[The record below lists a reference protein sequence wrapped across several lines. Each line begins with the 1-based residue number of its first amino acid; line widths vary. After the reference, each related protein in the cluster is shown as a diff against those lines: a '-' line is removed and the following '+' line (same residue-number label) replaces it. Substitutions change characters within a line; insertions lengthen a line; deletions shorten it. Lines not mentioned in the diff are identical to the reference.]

1 MPTYDL
7 GLEHVS
13 LAFATKN
20 IFTDVTQ
27 GVFEGDRI
35 GIVGKNGDG
44 KSTLLHLFKG
54 TQEPDSG
61 RVTMRNGLTFGM
73 LDQRDPLDDNA
84 TVREAAL
91 EGREDYEWAA
101 ETRSREIVEALLGG
115 ISLDAKIGSLSGG
128 QRRRADLAR
137 LLLKDWDILALDEP
151 TNHLDVVTIHWLA
164 EHLKNRWPSGQGA
177 LLLVTHDRWFLDE
190 VCESMWEVHDGV
202 IDPFEGGYS
211 AYMLQRVERDRQAD
225 VRETKRRNLARKEL
239 AWLTRGARARST
251 KQKFHVKAAR
261 ELIADVPPVRNTLEL
276 KQMATSR
283 LGKQVVDLIDVT
295 QIFEHAQGEA
305 DIDAIDPDVAEME
318 ASASRVDVVPAMYAE
333 PQAHGSVEVAVDDLT
348 DPRLVDAGV
357 PEARQAAAQ
366 AEQDAQQQAQSQASQ
381 ENSDETE
388 AAEVTSAARKVTV
401 TGRKILDDV
410 TWLIGPG
417 DRFGIVGANGA
428 GKSTLLKI
436 LDGTIT
442 PTAGHVNIGKTV
454 KFAVL
459 SQRLDELEK
468 LGKYKIK
475 EVLSRYKPSY
485 IVDGKET
492 TPGQMMERLGF
503 ESAQLMTPI
512 KDLSGGQKRR
522 MQLLLILLDEP
533 NVLIMDEP
541 GNDLDTD
548 MLAVMEDLLDTWPG
562 TLIVVSHDRYL
573 LERVT
578 DQQFALIGGKI
589 RHLPGGVQDY
599 LDMTEAIKNGK
610 DPFAD
615 EKTGKAGKAS
625 KGGNDAASASVVG
638 DSSSVSADGD
648 SAAAAPKLTGKAF
661 HEASKRVSAI
671 ERKLAKL
678 EEQKADLEA
687 QMAAHDPSDYEGLGK
702 LNEQL
707 QAVTDESE
715 SLEMEWMELSEQLE

>member
-1 MPTYDL
+1 MPIYDL

-13 LAFATKN
+13 LAFATKT

-44 KSTLLHLFKG
+44 KSTLLKLFEG
-54 TQEPDSG
+54 SQTPDSG
-61 RVTMRNGLTFGM
+61 RVTKRNGLTFGM
-73 LDQRDPLDDNA
+73 LSQRDPLDDNA

-91 EGREDYEWAA
+91 ENREDYEWAA
-101 ETRSREIVEALLGG
+101 ETQSREIVEALLGG
-115 ISLDAKIGSLSGG
+115 IDLNARIGSLSGG

-164 EHLKNRWPSGQGA
+164 EHLKNRWSAGQGA
-177 LLLVTHDRWFLDE
+177 LLIVTHDRWFLDE

-211 AYMLQRVERDRQAD
+211 AYMMQRVERDRQAD
-225 VRETKRRNLARKEL
+225 VREERRRNLARKEL
-239 AWLTRGARARST
+239 AWLSRGARARST

-261 ELIADVPPVRNTLEL
+261 ALIADVPPMRNAIEL

-295 QIFEHAQGEA
+295 QVFAHTFGSVSREEA
-305 DIDAIDPDVAEME
+305 EANGGDI
-318 ASASRVDVVPAMYAE
+318 VPALYAE
-333 PQAHGSVEVAVDDLT
+333 PKAYGSVEIAVDDPQT
-348 DPRLVDAGV
+348 DPRLIDAGV
-357 PEARQAAAQ
+357 VEAPSDAERSEMAATTAESGDHTVEAGDTDNVEEVTAAQ
-366 AEQDAQQQAQSQASQ
+366 
-381 ENSDETE
+381 
-388 AAEVTSAARKVTV
+388 RVTV

-428 GKSTLLKI
+428 GKSTLLKLI
-436 LDGTIT
+436 DGTLT

-485 IVDGKET
+485 IVDGKEV
-492 TPGQMMERLGF
+492 TPSQLMERLGF

-578 DQQFALIGGKI
+578 DEQFALIGGKI
-589 RHLPGGVQDY
+589 RHLPGGVDDY
-599 LDMTEAIKNGK
+599 LKMVEDAQKNGG
-610 DPFAD
+610 DATASN
-615 EKTGKAGKAS
+615 KTAGTT
-625 KGGNDAASASVVG
+625 
-638 DSSSVSADGD
+638 
-648 SAAAAPKLTGKAF
+648 AAADKSAQAGAGTAANDSNGSTVESNEPKLSGKEY
-661 HEASKRVSAI
+661 HEVSRRVKAI
-671 ERKLAKL
+671 ERKLDKL
-678 EEQKADLEA
+678 EEQKTDLEA
-687 QMAAHDPSDYEGLGK
+687 QMVSHDPSDYEGLNK

-707 QAVTDESE
+707 SAIGNEKDE
-715 SLEMEWMELSEQLE
+715 LEMEWLELSEQLA